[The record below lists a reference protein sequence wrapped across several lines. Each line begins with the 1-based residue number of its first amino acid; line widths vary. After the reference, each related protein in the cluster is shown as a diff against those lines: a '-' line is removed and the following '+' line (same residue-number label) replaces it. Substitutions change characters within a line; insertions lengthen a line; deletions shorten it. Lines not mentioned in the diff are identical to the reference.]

1 MSPQKTRFVE
11 LLEELFQLN
20 QPELD
25 FGLYRIVHARS
36 KEIRAFMQT
45 ELTTEIDAAF
55 AGQASQ
61 NASHTLQA
69 ARQKVL
75 DNLAD
80 DAFDAV
86 GELKS
91 QHHATKLGKEFLLAQ
106 QQARDGAGPLANDAQ
121 IYDHLYRFFSRYYDK
136 GDFMSKRYFVAENDQ
151 RALPYAV
158 PYDGREVLLHW
169 ANKDQYY
176 IKSSEAFSN
185 YTFDLTEALR
195 KETDRQK
202 DAPGF
207 DFGPESGAAP
217 LKVHLR
223 LAAAAEGEHN
233 NVKDSQERFY
243 LIHPPAPVLLETAR
257 NGAQELVIQFE
268 YRPDPDKTGQAGTWQ
283 QKLLAEAEATVL
295 QALAALPQAQAQAF
309 RRGLAVLAPTDKR
322 PERTLLTKYL
332 GQFADRNTMDY
343 FIHKNLGGFL
353 RRELD
358 FYIKN
363 EIMRLDDIESAE
375 APRVEAY
382 LGKLR
387 VLRRIAKRIIDF
399 LAQLEDFQKKLW
411 LKKKFVV
418 DCQYCIT
425 LDRIPETLYAEIA
438 ANEKQR
444 EDWIALFAID
454 ADKAGDLATP
464 GYSVPLTTEF
474 LRANQYLCL
483 DTAHFSDEF
492 KKATIAS
499 QSKLDENLGGILI
512 NADNAAALGLINERF
527 NSTVKT
533 IYIDPPYNTGGDG
546 FAYKDTFRH
555 SSWMTMVENRISAS
569 RQLLR
574 QDGLFFSSIDRDE
587 NRNFLPLLFAIFG
600 EENFVEEIVW
610 QKAYGGGA
618 KTKHINNLHEY
629 VHAFATNKSF
639 LPFLT
644 LPPDAGAAKYYKL
657 QDEKLQTRGKYRLQP
672 LNTNSNDFR
681 KNLTF
686 PMPVPSARKFGTPEW
701 AIEMQNISSLLGRNV
716 LLLEGDNDNGWK
728 FVDECGK
735 KWTGDIVVPAR
746 QWQWGWDAVRDGL
759 INNEIVFES
768 KAATWIASYKQYQL
782 DENGEERGRKPS
794 SINIGPYTQSGT
806 DEVRNMFGS
815 DVAKYP
821 KPVGLVKEFISI
833 DYKQQN
839 AQVLDYFAGSGTTGH
854 AVIDINRDDGGSR
867 KFLLIEMGPHF
878 DKVLKPR
885 MMKAAYS
892 RLWAGGRPISK
903 DGISH
908 CFKYLRLESY
918 EDTLNNLQLT
928 QHTEPPGSAVDDR
941 VQLNRD
947 YTLHYWL
954 NFETANSPSLL
965 NVREF
970 ADPTAYKLKIKQPG
984 SDVQVEKAV
993 DLVETFNW
1001 LIGLQVALL
1010 DKPRTY
1016 AIELQREPDADL
1028 PEDQHTRWQATRIQE
1043 SEDGEFWFR
1052 QVHGHVLTVPGDE
1065 TSRER
1070 VLVVWR
1076 KLTGDTGR
1084 DQAALEAWLAK
1095 AQINLRDTEY
1105 ATIYINGSH
1114 ALPSDGSLGA
1124 RLRLTEETFAQRMW
1138 EDT

>member
-1 MSPQKTRFVE
+1 MNSQKARFVD
-11 LLEELFQLN
+11 LLEDLFQLN

-36 KEIRAFMQT
+36 KEIRAFMQN
-45 ELTTEIDAAF
+45 ELATEIDAAF
-55 AGQASQ
+55 AGQANQSASQ
-61 NASHTLQA
+61 TLQT

-80 DAFDAV
+80 DAFDAA
-86 GELKS
+86 GELKP

-185 YTFDLTEALR
+185 YSFDLTEALR
-195 KETDRQK
+195 KETERQK
-202 DAPGF
+202 VTPGF
-207 DFGPESGAAP
+207 DFGPETGAAP

-283 QKLLAEAEATVL
+283 QRRLAEAEAAVL
-295 QALAALPQAQAQAF
+295 QALAALPQAQTF
-309 RRGLAVLAPTDKR
+309 KRGLEVLAATDKR
-322 PERTLLTKYL
+322 PDRTLLAKYL

-363 EIMRLDDIESAE
+363 EIMRLDDIESSE

-382 LGKLR
+382 LSKLR

-418 DCQYCIT
+418 TTNYCFT
-425 LDRIPETLYAEIA
+425 LDRISEDLYSEIA
-438 ANEKQR
+438 SNEAQR
-444 EDWIALFAID
+444 AEWIRLYSID
-454 ADKAGDLATP
+454 KIDGDLANQ
-464 GYSVPLTTEF
+464 GYSTPLSVEF
-474 LRANQYLCL
+474 LVENKTLVV
-483 DTAHFSDEF
+483 DTIHF
-492 KKATIAS
+492 T
-499 QSKLDENLGGILI
+499 
-512 NADNAAALGLINERF
+512 ERF
-527 NSTVKT
+527 KNEVLSKQSNLDDSLNGLLLHSANPHALRLLGEKYKEKFDAV
-533 IYIDPPYNTGGDG
+533 YIDPPYNTSENA
-546 FAYKDTFRH
+546 FLYKNLYKH
-555 SSWMTMVENRISAS
+555 SSWATMIAEGIDLSTTVISGSGAILAAIDDTEYSNLKAVLENSYGSENYVGTLAIEVNPAGQNIRPNAPARSHDYCHIFAKNADDTFFNLRELTPDEVAEYDQTDKKGKYYWDNLRRRGGNSRPTDRPKQWFPLYIDYPNVRVPTMEWIEADKAYSVIDTIRASESEAWPIDPKGENRIW
-569 RQLLR
+569 R
-574 QDGLFFSSIDRDE
+574 
-587 NRNFLPLLFAIFG
+587 
-600 EENFVEEIVW
+600 
-610 QKAYGGGA
+610 
-618 KTKHINNLHEY
+618 
-629 VHAFATNKSF
+629 TN
-639 LPFLT
+639 P
-644 LPPDAGAAKYYKL
+644 AGA
-657 QDEKLQTRGKYRLQP
+657 
-672 LNTNSNDFR
+672 R
-681 KNLTF
+681 KRIRDGDISVLTKAGRHEVSLKSR
-686 PMPVPSARKFGTPEW
+686 MPT
-701 AIEMQNISSLLGRNV
+701 
-716 LLLEGDNDNGWK
+716 
-728 FVDECGK
+728 GK
-735 KWTGDIVVPAR
+735 KPKTLWRDSRHSATTYGSKLLIDIL
-746 QWQWGWDAVRDGL
+746 G
-759 INNEIVFES
+759 
-768 KAATWIASYKQYQL
+768 
-782 DENGEERGRKPS
+782 
-794 SINIGPYTQSGT
+794 SG
-806 DEVRNMFGS
+806 NMFS
-815 DVAKYP
+815 YP
-821 KPVGLVKEFISI
+821 KSLNLVSDCISAWLPS
-833 DYKQQN
+833 DG
-839 AQVLDYFAGSGTTGH
+839 AVLDFFGGSGTTAH
-854 AVIDINRDDGGSR
+854 AAISLNREDDGSR
-867 KFLLIEMGPHF
+867 FFTLIEMGGYF
-878 DKVLKPR
+878 YNTTIPR
-885 MMKAAYS
+885 VKKAIYS
-892 RLWAGGRPISK
+892 SSWKDGNPKDR
-903 DGISH
+903 DGISYA
-908 CFKYLRLESY
+908 FKYLDLESF
-918 EDTLNNLQLT
+918 EDSLNNLILPNESILT
-928 QHTEPPGSAVDDR
+928 QHAAPESAPLR
-941 VQLNRD
+941 RD

-1001 LIGLQVALL
+1001 LIGLHVALL

-1016 AIELQREPDADL
+1016 AIDLQREPDPDL
-1028 PEDQHTRWQATRIQE
+1028 PDDQHTRWQASSITE
-1043 SEDGEFWFR
+1043 AEDGEFWFR
-1052 QVHGHVLTVPGDE
+1052 QVDGHVLTVPGDE
-1065 TSRER
+1065 ASHER

-1076 KLTGDTGR
+1076 KLTGDAGR
-1084 DQAALEAWLAK
+1084 DQAALEAWLVK
-1095 AQINLRDTEY
+1095 AQINPRDTEY

-1114 ALPSDGSLGA
+1114 ALPSDGSSGA
-1124 RLRLTEETFAQRMW
+1124 RLRMTEETFAQRMW